1 MRYCLV
7 DDGDGHT
14 WLCPAE
20 RREEALAQIEAVEA
34 FWASAKAGHVPEG
47 DEPAGPPDLGWLIP
61 VDNLYRLTFADPRE
75 DL

>member
-7 DDGDGHT
+7 EDGDGHT

-20 RREEALAQIEAVEA
+20 RQAEALAQIEAVEA
-34 FWASAKAGHVPEG
+34 FWASAKSGHAPEG
-47 DEPAGPPDLGWLIP
+47 DEAAGPPDLGWLIR
-61 VDNLYRLTFADPRE
+61 VDNPGRLTFSEPRE